1 MITAGIEVNS
11 PSKYPAVSHVQMLKH
26 GGPSSRKTSSGVKL
40 KHVETQTRTVV
51 TGFAA
56 FMPEILPPSAP
67 SPGLMVAS
75 SCKQITKPCPYGAM
89 TRGDVNKYAVSRNVN
104 YRHCS
109 LNQKSLPRC
118 GVGGDSSSGSSE

>member
-1 MITAGIEVNS
+1 MNTAGIEVNS
-11 PSKYPAVSHVQMLKH
+11 PSKYPTISHVQMLKH
-26 GGPSSRKTSSGVKL
+26 SGPSSRKTSSGVTL
-40 KHVETQTRTVV
+40 RNIDTQTLTVV

-56 FMPEILPPSAP
+56 FMPVIPPPSAP

-75 SCKQITKPCPYGAM
+75 SRKQITKPCPYGAM

-104 YRHCS
+104 YLHCS